1 MGTNT
6 ESLREFEG
14 YRLDVGRRLLW
25 FGQETVPLQPKEV
38 EILILLT
45 DQPGQLV
52 TKDELLEKVWAG
64 SIVQETNLSRH
75 IYRLRKLFESHGID
89 EGIIKTVPR
98 RGYRFT
104 AEVAT
109 PALVI
114 ERHAVSKTLIEEVTE
129 TGAERS
135 LWPWAAALAVLLT
148 AVFAVGAWYWSASES
163 DSVRVRLVAV
173 LPPLAL
179 SDDERDRFLS
189 LGFADAMITGI
200 GKLKEVKAL
209 SASAVNRYTDVGRD
223 AVAIANELGA
233 DAVIDGTMQRSGD
246 RIRVTMRITRI
257 ADGRQLWSGSFDET
271 EANIFRLQDM
281 LASRAVVSLA
291 PGKLGVAESKRPTE
305 DIEAYNLYLQAQYLF
320 RRRET
325 GPAAEFYRR
334 AVNAD
339 PKFAEA
345 WAGLAATSAM
355 QGDHVTALSAVA
367 KSLELDG
374 ELSLAHAVDGFLKLF
389 VDWDTAAART
399 ALGRA
404 LGIDPRS
411 VEALHWMGILQSVEG
426 DFNGA
431 EEYIRKALELDPA
444 SANLYDDLG
453 HAFYLAG
460 NFREAERHFG
470 RANELLPGRSEHR
483 LLWIYELEGRD
494 REFLDS
500 IGRGNCRD
508 FKDAALIEACTRP
521 EVFGGDA
528 NRAVEMRRRLAAE
541 TGRRARDPQLD
552 WPSKWYEAAIWKLRT
567 GDKEEAVKNL
577 RLAFENKKEFEML
590 NFTLPF
596 VASDPIWISLR
607 DDPRFIEMTKRF
619 RPAR

>member
-1 MGTNT
+1 MGPKA
-6 ESLREFEG
+6 ESFREFGG

-25 FGQETVPLQPKEV
+25 FGREPVPLQPKEV

-64 SIVQETNLSRH
+64 SVVQETNLSRH

-129 TGAERS
+129 TAPVRS
-135 LWPWAAALAVLLT
+135 RRWPAAALAGLLVAVIT
-148 AVFAVGAWYWSASES
+148 AGAWYWSASKAES
-163 DSVRVRLVAV
+163 APVKLVAV
-173 LPPLAL
+173 LPPVAL
-179 SDDERDRFLS
+179 SGNEQDRFLS
-189 LGFADAMITGI
+189 LGFADAMITAI
-200 GKLKEVKAL
+200 GKLKDVKAL
-209 SASAVNRYTDVGRD
+209 SASAVNRYTDTGRD
-223 AVAIANELGA
+223 PVAIARELGA
-233 DAVIDGTMQRSGD
+233 DAVIDGTVQRIGD
-246 RIRVTMRITRI
+246 RIRVTIRITRI
-257 ADGRQLWSGSFDET
+257 GDGRQLWSGSFDET

-291 PGKLGVAESKRPTE
+291 PGTLGLGESKRPTE

-325 GPAAEFYRR
+325 GPAGEFYRR

-355 QGDHVTALSAVA
+355 QGDHLTARSAVA
-367 KSLELDG
+367 KSLELDR
-374 ELSLAHAVDGFLKLF
+374 ELSLAHAVDGFLELF

-411 VEALHWMGILQSVEG
+411 VEALHWMGILLSVEG

-431 EEYIRKALELDPA
+431 GEYIRKALELDPA

-453 HAFYLAG
+453 HAFYLSG
-460 NFREAERHFG
+460 NFAEAESNFR
-470 RANELLPGRSEHR
+470 RANELLAGKSDHR
-483 LLWIYELEGRD
+483 LLWLYEVQGRD
-494 REFLDS
+494 REFLES
-500 IGRGNCRD
+500 VGRGYCRD
-508 FKDAALIEACTRP
+508 FKTPALVEVCTRP
-521 EVFGGDA
+521 ELFGTDA
-528 NRAVEMRRRLAAE
+528 NRAAEMRRRIAAE
-541 TGRRARDPQLD
+541 TQRRARDPQID
-552 WPSKWYEAAIWKLRT
+552 WPSKWYEAALWQVRT
-567 GDKEEAVKNL
+567 GDSEEAVRNL
-577 RLAFENKKEFEML
+577 RLAFGNKREFEML

-596 VASDPIWISLR
+596 VASDPLWTPLR
-607 DDPRFIEMTKRF
+607 DDPRFKELTRRF
-619 RPAR
+619 RPDR